1 MAHIFGDSNEAGHF
15 DTSNRRQYKDTA
27 GSVARTTKIPPGGSQ
42 IQFGDGAPRPSDVPK
57 NQRTN
62 QATEEAQNILKG
74 YKRHGPRESAR
85 HPLYGDSE
93 APRAQAQAP
102 VQEADVAAAPTTTAS
117 RQTDGF
123 VAGKPREGQGNILT
137 WSGAGDANARTGRRT
152 YAAAGGNASESSN
165 FY

>member
-1 MAHIFGDSNEAGHF
+1 MAHIFGGSNEAGHF

-27 GSVARTTKIPPGGSQ
+27 GSVARATKIAPGGSQ
-42 IQFGDGAPRPSDVPK
+42 IQFGDGAPCQSDVPK
-57 NQRTN
+57 NQRTD

-93 APRAQAQAP
+93 APRAQAQAQAPAP
-102 VQEADVAAAPTTTAS
+102 VQEAAVAAAP

-152 YAAAGGNASESSN
+152 YAAAGGNTSESSN